1 MGETMQ
7 VETPETPAPTVRQKM
22 TESVID
28 NLGAWAL
35 IAAAIALLYEVWA
48 TLRILTKYVGG
59 IPGVGP

>member
-1 MGETMQ
+1 MQ
-7 VETPETPAPTVRQKM
+7 AETPDAPAPTTRQKM
-22 TESVID
+22 TESIID

-48 TLRILTKYVGG
+48 TVRILTKYVGG